1 MLLIPLQSSAQPCA
15 NYPDQINWIG
25 GITIGFPTHAVA
37 ASGHLAFV
45 ASGSYGG
52 GALDIVDIQNPRVP
66 ALLGRIEVDGYVRRV
81 AVVDNLALL
90 SVESVGL
97 VVVDVSRPSNPVR
110 IGTATMQFGGY
121 GLAVA
126 PKSAYVA
133 NYDGIQ
139 VIDLSDPAA
148 PVVRGAV
155 DTPGYAVGVAA
166 AGPFVYVADGFQGLR
181 AVDVANPASPK
192 LAGGVDTPGFAYGVT
207 IAGDVA
213 YVADWSGGVA
223 VVSIADPAQPVL
235 VKMVSVLGES
245 WSLALSPALDL
256 AFVAAR
262 QGGLTVLDLSDPQS
276 PVIRGR
282 FGLAG
287 EDVAVAGHVACVVDG
302 WESLHLLDVTSPE
315 TIPAVGHAKAEEQT
329 WDVALGSDLAYVADR
344 LSGLQIVDLT
354 DPAHPASVASLPMF
368 GAFHVALDSTHVY
381 VGNQWSGLQIVEVAD
396 PKHPVVTGSV
406 FISTGVRGMALRGG
420 LVYAGTR
427 GLDIVEVIDEA
438 SPRVIASLPMEEFTA
453 GVAAGAEQG
462 PDRDF
467 VYLTDVDGDFWV
479 IDVAPA
485 ESLHAVAQLSLP
497 TFYPYGIA
505 VSGRFA
511 YVAGQGTYTDVDF
524 MVIEISDPLAPV
536 LRGTL
541 NLFGYGRDVVVTDD
555 VAYVAGSGGL
565 EVVDV
570 SDPVAPRLIGTW
582 TGGGGTGVAIDDR
595 RVVMAGGRGG
605 LFVLPRQCPPPLLS
619 GPPFAGL
626 QTGSAPLIVR
636 PLLRIVGPQPLTSG
650 GSPVELRFTLPQSA
664 PARVGIYSSA
674 GRLVCRLLEGSLG
687 PGEHLISWK
696 GTGASGGSV
705 ASGVYFCR
713 LDVPQGTAT
722 ARLVVVR

>member
-1 MLLIPLQSSAQPCA
+1 
-15 NYPDQINWIG
+15 
-25 GITIGFPTHAVA
+25 
-37 ASGHLAFV
+37 
-45 ASGSYGG
+45 
-52 GALDIVDIQNPRVP
+52 VDIQDPRDP

-97 VVVDVSRPSNPVR
+97 VVVDVSRPSSPVR
-110 IGTATMQFGGY
+110 IGTAPMKFGGY

-166 AGPFVYVADGFQGLR
+166 AGRFVYVADGFQGLR

-213 YVADWSGGVA
+213 YVADWAGGVA

-235 VKMVSVLGES
+235 LKMVPVPGEAWSV
-245 WSLALSPALDL
+245 AFSPTLDL

-276 PVIRGR
+276 PVIRGS

-315 TIPAVGHAKAEEQT
+315 TIPAVGHLKAEEQT
-329 WDVALGSDLAYVADR
+329 WDVALGGDLAYVADR
-344 LSGLQIVDLT
+344 LSGLQVVDLT
-354 DPAHPASVASLPMF
+354 DPTHPAGVASLPMV
-368 GAFHVALDSTHVY
+368 GAFHLALDSTHVY
-381 VGNQWSGLQIVEVAD
+381 VGNQWSGLQIVDVTD
-396 PKHPVVTGSV
+396 PKDPVITGSV
-406 FISTGVRGMALRGG
+406 SISSIGVRGMALRGG
-420 LVYAGTR
+420 LVYAGSR
-427 GLDIVEVIDEA
+427 GLDIVEVIDAA
-438 SPRVIASLPMEEFTA
+438 SPRVIANLAMEEYTV

-462 PDRDF
+462 PDREF
-467 VYLTDVDGDFWV
+467 VYLTDVGGDFWV

-497 TFYPYGIA
+497 IFYPYGIA
-505 VSGRFA
+505 VSGSFA

-541 NLFGYGRDVVVTDD
+541 NLFGYVRDVVVTDD

-570 SDPVAPRLIGTW
+570 SDPLAPRLIGTW
-582 TGGGGTGVAIDDR
+582 PGVGGTGVAIDDR
-595 RVVMAGGRGG
+595 RVVMAAGRDG
-605 LFVLPRQCPPPLLS
+605 LFVLPRQCPRPLPS
-619 GPPFAGL
+619 GPPFAGV
-626 QTGSAPLIVR
+626 QIGSAPLIVR
-636 PLLRIVGPQPLTSG
+636 PLLRIVGPQPLTSA

-664 PARVGIYSSA
+664 LARVGIYSSA
-674 GRLVCRLLEGSLG
+674 GRLVHRLLESSFG
-687 PGEHLISWK
+687 PGEHLVSWN
-696 GTGASGGSV
+696 GTGASGESV

-713 LDVPQGTAT
+713 LDVAQGTAT